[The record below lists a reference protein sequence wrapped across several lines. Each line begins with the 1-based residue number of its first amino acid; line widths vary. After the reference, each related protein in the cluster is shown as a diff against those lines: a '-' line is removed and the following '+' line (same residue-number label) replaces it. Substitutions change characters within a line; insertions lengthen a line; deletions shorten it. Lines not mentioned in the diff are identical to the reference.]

1 VKPEAKKTDAHAD
14 GKKDG
19 KPEGKA
25 AADSKDGK
33 GEGKASASSTQK
45 GEGSS
50 ASKTA
55 AKVNNPF
62 ADDLLADLNSS
73 NATHK
78 PNAKASQAGA
88 PGGAAQSAGA
98 ANAAKSNHG
107 EYIGLVVAR
116 VRPHVQVPDNV
127 SGNPKAVVE
136 VTLLP
141 SLEVRDVKL
150 LQSSGNPAYDEAVQ
164 RAVWTAKT
172 FPPLPSGAQFADFRR
187 LKLEFRPR

>member
-1 VKPEAKKTDAHAD
+1 VKKPEAKPD
-14 GKKDG
+14 GKSA
-19 KPEGKA
+19 EGKDA
-25 AADSKDGK
+25 KAK
-33 GEGKASASSTQK
+33 GEGKADAKSTQK
-45 GEGSS
+45 GDGAS
-50 ASKTA
+50 ASKTP
-55 AKVNNPF
+55 AKANNPF

-73 NATHK
+73 NSTHK
-78 PNAKASQAGA
+78 PNAKTTQAGA
-88 PGGAAQSAGA
+88 AGGTPGGGA
-98 ANAAKSNHG
+98 SGAKSSNG
-107 EYIGLVVAR
+107 EYISQVVAR

-164 RAVWTAKT
+164 RAVWAAKT
-172 FPPLPSGAQFADFRR
+172 FPPLPPGAQFADFRR